1 MYEVAADGSL
11 GDLESRPS
19 VEVKSQNYRFEL
31 AAAKGV
37 AYPADGRPIGVF
49 MRLDTGEFLYVL
61 LLPGDAGYAAVSA
74 FLDTE
79 WDGPARQVRRVRTSV
94 KALKSAWPNA
104 PLWKAALPK
113 L

>member
-1 MYEVAADGSL
+1 MYEVESDGSL

-19 VEVKSQNYRFEL
+19 IEVKSQNYRFEL

-37 AYPADGRPIGVF
+37 DYPANGRPIGVF
-49 MRLDTGEFLYVL
+49 VRLDTGDFLYML
-61 LLPGDAGYAAVSA
+61 LLPGDSGYTQMTEFLAARWS
-74 FLDTE
+74 
-79 WDGPARQVRRVRTSV
+79 GPVRQVRRVRTSV
-94 KALKSAWPNA
+94 QALKGSWPGS